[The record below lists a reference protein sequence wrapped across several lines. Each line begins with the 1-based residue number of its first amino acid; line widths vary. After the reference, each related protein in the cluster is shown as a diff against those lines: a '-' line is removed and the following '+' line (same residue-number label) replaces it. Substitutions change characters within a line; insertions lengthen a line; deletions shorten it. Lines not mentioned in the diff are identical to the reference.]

1 MDSLFGSVHVNTRH
15 AVGFLPSS
23 CAPSLPTGVCRT
35 RLKLVR
41 PPKGKLAF
49 VSDAL
54 LSDRARV
61 APTAGMDGIQVP
73 QAGSGL
79 VQRLE
84 QELAASQKQ
93 NQQLRQALGRERG
106 CVKAAV
112 QAKLQGQERASFDTE
127 AEVVLSMAYRVLERG
142 RGILH
147 GQSKPTDIDGDLTR
161 SRVVCGTVGSSSS
174 SSSIGSSSSGRG
186 CRSRS
191 RIAFGARKSS
201 GRSYDKDI
209 AENTLPEED
218 SRGREHVEPKEH
230 EADWDSDSNRRRRS
244 KENGRGGERKMEGGR
259 RSKDRRWVAVGSY
272 PSFKAV
278 QVAKRQRQAH
288 RSDRSNRSPPRAN
301 ALVHPRRI
309 VLPSAV
315 SDWPL
320 ILTLGP
326 GRGCGRLKSVK
337 GTANRGSH
345 LRYQVRFDRARGQ
358 WVLEAELPR
367 VSIGVYKADDRLAR
381 EEGQSRRDED
391 PSCAPNNPSFQNLL
405 SRLYSISMA
414 DSAGTAR
421 EIISQLHEI
430 SSGGAAGGD
439 GQAER

>member
-23 CAPSLPTGVCRT
+23 SAP
-35 RLKLVR
+35 
-41 PPKGKLAF
+41 

-93 NQQLRQALGRERG
+93 NQQLRQALWRERG

-147 GQSKPTDIDGDLTR
+147 VQSKPTDIDGDLTR
-161 SRVVCGTVGSSSS
+161 SRVVCGTVGSSG
-174 SSSIGSSSSGRG
+174 IGSSSSGRG

-218 SRGREHVEPKEH
+218 SRVREHVEPKEH
-230 EADWDSDSNRRRRS
+230 EADWDSHTPCPR
-244 KENGRGGERKMEGGR
+244 
-259 RSKDRRWVAVGSY
+259 RRWVAVGIY
-272 PSFKAV
+272 PPILQSRTSGQKATPSPS
-278 QVAKRQRQAH
+278 QRSQQSQPAASQRTGASQENSAAKCCFRLAFDFDVGPGARV
-288 RSDRSNRSPPRAN
+288 RAAKTCQGN
-301 ALVHPRRI
+301 SQPWES
-309 VLPSAV
+309 SAV
-315 SDWPL
+315 
-320 ILTLGP
+320 P
-326 GRGCGRLKSVK
+326 G
-337 GTANRGSH
+337 
-345 LRYQVRFDRARGQ
+345 QVR
-358 WVLEAELPR
+358 
-367 VSIGVYKADDRLAR
+367 SC
-381 EEGQSRRDED
+381 EG
-391 PSCAPNNPSFQNLL
+391 A
-405 SRLYSISMA
+405 M
-414 DSAGTAR
+414 
-421 EIISQLHEI
+421 
-430 SSGGAAGGD
+430 GA
-439 GQAER
+439 